1 MNIVKI
7 LRAHA
12 EAQPASIALA
22 DPRRG
27 RPISFAELESD
38 SARAAGLLWQEGLRP
53 GDTVLV
59 FLPISDELYVALLA
73 IFRLNLVAMFVDP
86 FAGSDHL
93 ERCCAVQVPKA
104 LIASSKSH
112 LLRFTSPALRRIPKK
127 FAVGW
132 PVPGAI
138 SWSEKR
144 RTGTKGVLDCTLDTP
159 ALITFTSGS
168 TGKPKAAVRT
178 HGFLL
183 AQHQV
188 LEQTLASVPGDV
200 ILATLPVFVLSHL
213 ASGVTSVI
221 PDADLRFPEMVRPER
236 VISQVQAFG
245 VTTIVASPAFLERLA
260 DYCARHYLAL
270 ARLKRIYCGGG
281 PVFPR
286 LVEQLHQIAPA
297 AEVVVVYGSTE
308 AEPIARIALAD
319 VQPGDFEGTSN
330 GRGLLVGTPV
340 EAIQLRIL
348 PDRWGRPIGP
358 YKEAE
363 FAALAL
369 PPGQS
374 GEIVVQ
380 GEHVLSSYLHGE
392 SDGETK
398 FRVGNS
404 IWHRTG
410 DAGYLDAR
418 GRLWLLGRCVAR
430 MDDSRGSLYPLAV
443 EGAISN
449 HPAVHRVAF
458 FCHLG
463 RRILAIE
470 TRDQRAD
477 GNVMNDLKRQLAW
490 ARVDE
495 VRILGRIPTDNR
507 HNAKID
513 YPALLR
519 LADKTG

>member
-1 MNIVKI
+1 MNIVEI
-7 LRAHA
+7 LRIHA
-12 EAQPASIALA
+12 EAHPAATALI
-22 DPRRG
+22 DPRR
-27 RPISFAELESD
+27 RHPISFAELERD

-53 GDTVLV
+53 LDTVLV
-59 FLPISDELYVALLA
+59 FLPMRAELYVALLA

-86 FAGSDHL
+86 FAGRDHL
-93 ERCCAVQVPKA
+93 ERCCALQPPKA

-112 LLRFTSPALRRIPKK
+112 LLRFASPALRRIPKK

-132 PVPGAI
+132 PVPGAT
-138 SWSEKR
+138 SWSR
-144 RTGTKGVLDCTLDTP
+144 RRQAEPHAVLDCALDMP

-168 TGKPKAAVRT
+168 TGKPKAAVRA

-188 LEQTLASVPGDV
+188 LQQTLASVPGDV
-200 ILATLPVFVLSHL
+200 ILATLPIFVLSHL
-213 ASGVTSVI
+213 ASGVASVI

-236 VISQVQAFG
+236 VISQVEAFG

-260 DYCARHYLAL
+260 DYCVRHYLAL
-270 ARLKRIYCGGG
+270 TPLKRIYCGGG
-281 PVFPR
+281 PIFPR

-319 VQPGDFEGTSN
+319 VQRGDFGGTSN
-330 GRGLLVGTPV
+330 GRGLLVGTLV

-348 PDRWGRPIGP
+348 PDHWGRPIGP
-358 YKEAE
+358 YNEAE

-369 PPGQS
+369 PSGQS

-392 SDGETK
+392 PDGEIK

-430 MDDSRGSLYPLAV
+430 MEDSRGSLYPLAV
-443 EGAISN
+443 EGAVSN
-449 HPAVHRVAF
+449 HPAVRRVAF

-463 RRILAIE
+463 QRILAIE
-470 TRDQRAD
+470 TRDRRAD
-477 GNVMNDLKRQLAW
+477 GNLVNELKQQLAW
-490 ARVDE
+490 AHIDE
-495 VRILGRIPTDNR
+495 VRALGRIPTDKR

-519 LADKTG
+519 LVDKTG